1 MMKEQTPK
9 IFISHNTKDTEYAS
23 AIVSMLITLGVKHND
38 IFCSS
43 VKGYGI
49 PFGKKIIDTLH
60 TQFDDYKLF
69 VIFIHSPR
77 YYESVVSLNEMGA
90 AWILRCEHRSFLTN
104 DCDFSMLTGVI
115 NSDEIAFKVG
125 QENTEHLLHDFRHDI
140 KDFFSLDDIPD
151 AVWETTKNEFIEKV
165 KSLQYEALDEEPVK
179 ASIQKY
185 VLDDADESE
194 SIIMEY
200 MKNAG
205 KDVRMNEI
213 SADTG
218 LSVGQTRRVV
228 LKLIQAGKIQRIGH
242 VKYGKFRLL

>member
-1 MMKEQTPK
+1 MKEQTPK
-9 IFISHNTKDTEYAS
+9 IFISHNTKDTDYAS
-23 AIVSMLITLGVKHND
+23 AIVSMLITLGVKHAD

-49 PFGKKIIDTLH
+49 PFGNKIIDTLH

-90 AWILRCEHRSFLTN
+90 AWILRNEHRSFLTN

-115 NSDEIAFKVG
+115 NSDEIAFKAG
-125 QENTEHLLHDFRHDI
+125 QKNTEHLLHDFRHDI

-151 AVWETTKNEFIEKV
+151 AVWETTKNEFVEKV
-165 KSLQYEALDEEPVK
+165 KSLQYEAKDEEPVK
-179 ASIQKY
+179 VSMQKN
-185 VLDDADESE
+185 VPNDADGNE
-194 SIIMEY
+194 SIVMEY

-213 SADTG
+213 SANTG
-218 LSVGQTRRVV
+218 FSMNLTHRTVRNLMQE
-228 LKLIQAGKIQRIGH
+228 KKIQRVGH